1 MKKIS
6 KNSYY
11 SVAIDSIASS
21 MSEEEYIKAREF
33 YRFLVNITRCNHGI
47 LSIDREKLI
56 DIAAAYMKCSP
67 LEAYNILTKMKGY
80 GWIKTLDMDYIIVDI
95 EREI

>member
-11 SVAIDSIASS
+11 STAIDSIANP

-80 GWIKTLDMDYIIVDI
+80 GWIKTWDKDYIIVSV
-95 EREI
+95 EKEI